1 MLLLCEVLGELLE
14 LVAHLQCLFH
24 RSRSVH
30 YVRHQFGLGVCTHA
44 ALARE
49 YQRDDKHRQ

>member
-49 YQRDDKHRQ
+49 YKRDDKHRQ

>member
-1 MLLLCEVLGELLE
+1 VFLLREVLGELLE

-24 RSRSVH
+24 RSRGMH
-30 YVRHQFGLGVCTHA
+30 YVRHQFCLGVCAHA